1 MEYTLNRTVSLNEA
15 YEVIVCGGGPAGCA
29 AAISAAREGAKTL
42 LIETSGMLGG
52 MSTLGLVNALPHSI
66 REDRVIYGGIAEK
79 IASQLRPYME
89 DWRNNNHGWLPI
101 DFEQLKL
108 IYDEMVT
115 SAGADV
121 LFYSHVAGVEMKDDR
136 NIDVVLVA
144 NKAGITAYRA
154 KVFIDCTGDADLY
167 AWAGKEYIDGNGKGQ
182 YMAGTMCFALTGV
195 KDGKID
201 EAYARYDPEE
211 GHHRRKYMVA
221 KIFEDGKYHIG
232 DRHFV
237 PRKFGD
243 GAVSFNAGHVYGL
256 NALDPVSLS
265 EGTMEGRRIANDWY
279 KALKEYAPEA
289 FSESILVQTAPSV
302 GIRESR
308 RIIGDYVFTV
318 EDYLARAVFPDE
330 VYRGRYHVD
339 VHDEDITQDSRTDL
353 VYEQLG
359 HEESYGVPYRVMCP
373 RDLDNV
379 LVAGRTMSSDRM
391 ANGCLRVM
399 SSCMCA
405 GEACGMA
412 AKYAADME
420 NVNIH
425 KVDTQVL
432 RKRLMEEGAVLPK
445 QETDTF

>member
-1 MEYTLNRTVSLNEA
+1 MEYTLNRTVSLNEE

-79 IASQLRPYME
+79 IASQLRPHME
-89 DWRNNNHGWLPI
+89 DWKSNDHGWLPI

-167 AWAGKEYIDGNGKGQ
+167 AWAGKEYIDGNGEGK
-182 YMAGTMCFALTGV
+182 YMAGTMCFAVTGV
-195 KDGKID
+195 NEEGVT
-201 EAYARYDPEE
+201 EAYRRYDPE
-211 GHHRRKYMVA
+211 GRARRKFMV
-221 KIFEDGKYHIG
+221 KKVLEDGKYGIPG
-232 DRHFV
+232 DHFV
-237 PRKFGD
+237 PRKFGE
-243 GAVSFNAGHVYGL
+243 GAFSFNSGHVYDVCST
-256 NALDPVSLS
+256 DPVSLS
-265 EGTMEGRRIANDWY
+265 KGTLRGRKMANEWY
-279 KALKEYAPEA
+279 KALREYAPEGYEN
-289 FSESILVQTAPSV
+289 SRLVQTAPSL

-308 RIIGDYVFTV
+308 RIIGDYVFTL
-318 EDYLARAVFPDE
+318 EDYLARASFPDE

-339 VHDEDITQDSRTDL
+339 VHEDTAGVESPTD
-353 VYEQLG
+353 VMYEQLG
-359 HEESYGVPYRVMCP
+359 HEESYGVPYGVMCP

-425 KVDTQVL
+425 KVDTQIL